1 MQSVK
6 ITPRYSETD
15 QMGIIYHGNYLSYF
29 ELGRT
34 GLMKAGGYTYS
45 QFEKDG
51 FMLPVIEVGC
61 TYKKPLLYDEPV
73 RIETT
78 VEQLKGVRV
87 RFHYV
92 IRRESDGEVL
102 AEGFSAHAF
111 VDLELRP
118 VRYRHLPEHFRGILE
133 DAHEG

>member
-1 MQSVK
+1 MKSVT

-15 QMGIIYHGNYLSYF
+15 QMGIIYHGNYFSYF

-34 GLMKAGGYTYS
+34 GLMREGGYTYS

-61 TYKKPLLYDEPV
+61 KYKKPLLYDEPV
-73 RIETT
+73 RIDTS
-78 VEQLKGVRV
+78 VDQLKGVRV
-87 RFHYV
+87 RFRYV
-92 IRRESDGEVL
+92 IHRASDDEVL

-111 VDLELRP
+111 VDLDLRP
-118 VRYRHLPEHFRGILE
+118 VRYKQLPETFRKILE